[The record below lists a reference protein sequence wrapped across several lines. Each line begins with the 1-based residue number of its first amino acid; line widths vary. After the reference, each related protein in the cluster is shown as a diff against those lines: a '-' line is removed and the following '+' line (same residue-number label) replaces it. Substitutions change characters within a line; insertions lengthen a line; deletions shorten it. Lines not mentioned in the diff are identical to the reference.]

1 MKKKEEMAW
10 WDFPDYTQNT
20 EKYMDE
26 LSSSSQVWTHLKRLS
41 HANGQTEEFPADTGD
56 KNKHRGVQYIKIW
69 TGVGAQV
76 INKVSPQIHV
86 TWLPQGHGRR
96 AERSLSFLGP
106 FTSTKW
112 EEQGSDDAGG
122 FPNMA

>member
-10 WDFPDYTQNT
+10 WDFPDYTQNM

-56 KNKHRGVQYIKIW
+56 KNKHMGSIVLLKRNVHKDLNW
-69 TGVGAQV
+69 SW
-76 INKVSPQIHV
+76 SPSNQ
-86 TWLPQGHGRR
+86 Q
-96 AERSLSFLGP
+96 
-106 FTSTKW
+106 
-112 EEQGSDDAGG
+112 G
-122 FPNMA
+122 FPTDPCDLTTTRPR